1 MNKKNL
7 RSIILTSIITL
18 LPIIAGLILWDKLP
32 DRMPVHWGI
41 NGEPDGWASKG
52 FAVFGLP
59 LILMVIQIICS
70 VIEYTVSRN
79 TEQNKKVLELVI
91 WAVPVISIIAN
102 AYIYMNALGHKTFEI
117 QRTIP
122 LLLGFFFVILGNYLP
137 KITQNRTLGIKIKWT
152 LNSEENW
159 FATHRFGGKMWVI
172 SGILL
177 MLSVLLPTAVI
188 PIVQLC
194 VIALAAFVQKSINK
208 KSPQTEVFRLR

>member
-159 FATHRFGGKMWVI
+159 TKTHRFASWIWVI
-172 SGILL
+172 GGLFILL
-177 MLSVLLPTAVI
+177 AGFLGWFWIILLVFFLMVLLPI
-188 PIVQLC
+188 LYSYGLHRKGI
-194 VIALAAFVQKSINK
+194 
-208 KSPQTEVFRLR
+208 

>member
-194 VIALAAFVQKSINK
+194 VIALAAFVPMIYS
-208 KSPQTEVFRLR
+208 

>member
-32 DRMPVHWGI
+32 DRMAIHWGLE
-41 NGEPDGWASKG
+41 GKPDGWCSKTFG
-52 FAVFGLP
+52 VFGLP
-59 LILMVIQIICS
+59 LIMMAMQVICS
-70 VIEYTVSRN
+70 VVEYTVSKN
-79 TEQNKKVLELVI
+79 AEQNKKVLELVI

-194 VIALAAFVQKSINK
+194 VIALAAFVPMIYSYIYSK
-208 KSPQTEVFRLR
+208 RH